1 MDTTATVS
9 NVSDGLGEQS
19 PVEESDQITDEQ
31 RSEVQR
37 WSYCCRLR
45 FCHVRSVEF
54 HRKNA
59 GYCGLANVVG
69 NSDIMNSSCG
79 CNWGIVLKTGVGFS
93 HIFTFRMFT
102 KFCQP
107 FEEVM

>member
-1 MDTTATVS
+1 MGIV
-9 NVSDGLGEQS
+9 GLYFLSS
-19 PVEESDQITDEQ
+19 PID
-31 RSEVQR
+31 
-37 WSYCCRLR
+37 CCPPK
-45 FCHVRSVEF
+45 EI
-54 HRKNA
+54 
-59 GYCGLANVVG
+59 GYCGLSHVVD
-69 NSDIMNSSCG
+69 NSDIMSSSYH